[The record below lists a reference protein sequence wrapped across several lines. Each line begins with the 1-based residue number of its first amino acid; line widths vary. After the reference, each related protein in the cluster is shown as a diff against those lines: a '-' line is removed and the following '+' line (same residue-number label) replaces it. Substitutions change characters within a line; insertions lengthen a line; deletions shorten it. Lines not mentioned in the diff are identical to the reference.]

1 MSSKRPAPTKRER
14 ARNEHA
20 LKDLLKVPGNDRC
33 ADCNAMNPGW
43 ASWNVGVFLCTRC
56 ASIHRKLGTHVSKVK
71 SLSLDNWESDQ
82 VDVLRLIGNIKAN
95 AVWNPD
101 PSKHPIPLNTEE
113 SDSVM
118 ERYVRNKYEYK

>member
-14 ARNEHA
+14 ARNEQA
-20 LKDLLKVPGNDRC
+20 LKELLKVPGNDRC

-43 ASWNVGVFLCTRC
+43 ASWSVSSTSIDLDRSRWGLYALEKDWWVGTELQTLMRAMLQIGVFLCTRC

-82 VDVLRLIGNIKAN
+82 VDVWLR
-95 AVWNPD
+95 
-101 PSKHPIPLNTEE
+101 PS
-113 SDSVM
+113 
-118 ERYVRNKYEYK
+118 